1 MAIIHRFLGDHQGLD
16 WEGVPLREYGTASFE
31 VKGAT
36 RRILIG
42 QAEESH
48 NFHVRYFEVAPGGH
62 TRLEQ
67 HPHEHGVIM
76 LRGRARVL
84 LGEEETEL
92 GYGDV
97 LYIPGDE
104 IHQFFCVGDEP
115 MGFLCVV
122 SARR

>member
-1 MAIIHRFLGDHQGLD
+1 MAVIHRFLGDHEGLD
-16 WEGVPLREYGTASFE
+16 WEGVPLREYGDASLN
-31 VKGAT
+31 VKGAS

-42 QAEESH
+42 RAEESD
-48 NFHVRYFEVAPGGH
+48 NLHVRYFEVQPGGY
-62 TRLEQ
+62 TLLDQ

-76 LRGRARVL
+76 LRGWARVR
-84 LGEEETEL
+84 LGDEETEL

-97 LYIPGDE
+97 LYIPGNE

-122 SARR
+122 SAKR